1 MSELLEW
8 RMILMKVYNTD
19 KIRNVVLLGHGGA
32 GKTSLLEAMAY
43 LSGIT
48 TRLGNV
54 ADGNTLSDYDKEEQ
68 NRKFSI
74 STSVAPVVRGD
85 VKINVL
91 DAPGYFDFVGE
102 AEEAAAAA
110 DAAIIV
116 INGKS
121 GVEVGTQKAWDL
133 CEKYR
138 LPRIFYISG
147 MDVENASAV
156 NVVDA
161 LTELYGTKIAPLYL
175 PIRENEK
182 FVGYVDV
189 VSQKAYKYGD
199 KEKKTEV
206 EEPADMK
213 DDVAARRDAMLE
225 TVAET
230 SEEFMDKYFG
240 GEEFTEEEVL
250 GALKQNVCQC
260 DMCPV
265 TIGSSTNL
273 QGINVLLDDVVR
285 YFPSPAERTIT
296 GKDVKNDKPY
306 EANYNPDGA
315 KSAFIWKT
323 IVDPF
328 IGKYSMIKVTS
339 GVLKP
344 DDMLYDTESQDE
356 FRSGKL
362 YVFCGNKPQEVPEL
376 RAGDIGAIAKLDA
389 ATGDTIS
396 TKAAPILFEK
406 FDVSTPY
413 TYKKYAAKNK
423 GDLDKVAQALAK
435 IALEDLTMKTVND
448 AGNHQTLLYGMGD
461 QHLDIIISKLQSK
474 YKVEAELSK
483 PAVAF
488 RETIRKN
495 SDVDSKYK
503 KQSGGHGQYGHVK
516 MKFEPSGD
524 LNTPYVFE
532 QIVVGGA
539 VPKNYFPAVEKGIA
553 DSVTAG
559 PMAGYPVV
567 GVKAVLYD
575 GSYHPVDSSEQAFKT
590 AANMAFKKGFME
602 AGPVL
607 LEPIV
612 SLHVTV
618 PDKFTGDVMGDL
630 NKRRGRVLGMN
641 PDHKGNTII
650 DADVPQSEL
659 YGYSTQLRSMTG
671 GSGDFAYEFA
681 RYEQA
686 PADVQEKEIAARAK
700 ELES

>member
-1 MSELLEW
+1 
-8 RMILMKVYNTD
+8 MKVYNTD

-32 GKTSLLEAMAY
+32 GKTSLLESMAF
-43 LSGIT
+43 LTKLT

-54 ADGNTLSDYDKEEQ
+54 ADGNTLSDFDKEEQ

-74 STSVAPVVRGD
+74 STSVAPIIRGD

-116 INGKS
+116 INGKG

-133 CEKYR
+133 CEKYH
-138 LPRIFYISG
+138 LPRIFYVSN

-156 NVVDA
+156 RVVDA
-161 LTELYGTKIAPLYL
+161 LTELYGNKIAPLYL

-182 FVGYVDV
+182 YVGYVDV
-189 VSQKAYKYGD
+189 VSQKAFKYVD
-199 KEKKTEV
+199 KEKKSEC

-213 DDVAARRDAMLE
+213 DDVASRREAMLE

-240 GEEFTEEEVL
+240 GEEFTDEEVL
-250 GALKQNVCQC
+250 SALKQNVCQC

-273 QGINVLLDDVVR
+273 QGINILLDDIVR
-285 YFPSPAERTIT
+285 YFPSPADRTIA
-296 GKDVKNDKPY
+296 GKNVKTDKEY
-306 EANYNPDGA
+306 AADYKADGD

-339 GVLKP
+339 GALKS
-344 DDMLYDTESQDE
+344 DDTLYITQTQNE
-356 FRSGKL
+356 FRPGKL
-362 YVFCGNKPQEVPEL
+362 YVFSGSKPQEVPEL
-376 RAGDIGAIAKLDA
+376 KAGDIGAIAKLDA
-389 ATGDTIS
+389 STGDTIS
-396 TKAAPILFEK
+396 TKGVPILFDK

-413 TYKKYAAKNK
+413 TYKKYEALNK

-435 IALEDLTMKTVND
+435 IAQEDLTMKTVND
-448 AGNHQTLLYGMGD
+448 SGNHQTLLYGMGD
-461 QHLDIIISKLQSK
+461 QHLDIIISKLKTK
-474 YKVEAELSK
+474 YKVDAELSK

-488 RETIRKN
+488 KETIRKK

-524 LNTPYVFE
+524 LNDAYVFE

-539 VPKNYFPAVEKGIA
+539 VPKNFFPAVEKGIA
-553 DSVTAG
+553 DSVGAG

-567 GVKAVLYD
+567 GVKAILYD

-650 DADVPQSEL
+650 EADVPQSEL
-659 YGYSTQLRSMTG
+659 YGYSTTLRSMTG